1 MKCPICNKELV
12 QVEIKSFLDQYV
24 YNENSKQC
32 NENISYIQDEER
44 TILPH
49 FELISEDKSIYRF
62 SDVIASRVGSLL
74 YISTFPFRFTQSIV
88 VPNFPYSEN
97 FINKLKLYI
106 KLS

>member
-1 MKCPICNKELV
+1 MKCPICNEGLV
-12 QVEIKSFLDQYV
+12 PVEIESFLDHYV

-32 NENISYIQDEER
+32 KENITYMQDNER
-44 TILPH
+44 IIFPH
-49 FELISEDKSIYRF
+49 FELISADKSIYRF

-74 YISTFPFRFTQSIV
+74 YISTFPFRFTQAVV

-97 FINKLKLYI
+97 FINKIKLYI